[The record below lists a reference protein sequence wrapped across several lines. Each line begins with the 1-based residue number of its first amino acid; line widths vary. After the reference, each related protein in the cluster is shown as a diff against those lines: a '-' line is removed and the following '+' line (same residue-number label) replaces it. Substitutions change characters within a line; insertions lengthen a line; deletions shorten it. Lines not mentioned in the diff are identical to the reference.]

1 MEGRALRRGTKQ
13 GGERR
18 GSGAATGP
26 GRRRGAKGCTRGL
39 EMPLEQS
46 TAATRGGG
54 KHHRK
59 ARKQKAGSAARRE
72 DLSRGRNSDS
82 AQSNAKGAQVGTE
95 VSTVSSSASTV
106 SDSGRTELSL
116 SAQFNES
123 LRWDGILEDPAEE
136 EERLRT
142 YRLNRRKRYGLYLQQ
157 QHPTAGHPPSPRS
170 HHTERCCSS
179 LPRQQTAPEY

>member
-1 MEGRALRRGTKQ
+1 MH
-13 GGERR
+13 
-18 GSGAATGP
+18 
-26 GRRRGAKGCTRGL
+26 
-39 EMPLEQS
+39 S
-46 TAATRGGG
+46 TANTGLFHCPCYKERAEKPQCNAYVLANGVGIASGG